1 LSRIAFLG
9 LGRMGQ
15 PMARRLLGAGHELAV
30 WDPLEER
37 SRPLAEAG
45 ARAAESPADAVA
57 GAGLVISMVADPAA
71 LGTALFGDGGAAQAL
86 GRGALLLEM
95 STVGPSAVHDL
106 AVRLEPDA
114 EVVDA
119 PVLGSIPEAEAGRL
133 IIMVGA
139 SPATFELVAPV
150 LAAMGTPRLVG
161 ARGSGA
167 ALKLA
172 VNLSLFGVATALG
185 EAMALATSLGVESGV
200 AADVLASAPWGA
212 LLRSRRGMIESG
224 TFPAQLRM
232 GLAVKDSHLIREAAE
247 AAGMRVPVSGAAL
260 GWLEAAQRRFGPD
273 VDFAAVIAEI
283 MRQS

>member
-30 WDPLEER
+30 WDLLEER

-57 GAGLVISMVADPAA
+57 GAGTVVSMAADPAA
-71 LGTALFGDGGAAQAL
+71 LETLFFGEGGAAHAL
-86 GRGALLLEM
+86 DRGALVLEM
-95 STVGPSAVHDL
+95 STVGPG
-106 AVRLEPDA
+106 AVRDLVVRLGPDA
-114 EVVDA
+114 QVVDA
-119 PVLGSIPEAEAGRL
+119 PVLGSTPEAEAGRL
-133 IIMVGA
+133 TIMVGA
-139 SPATFELVAPV
+139 SPAAFERVAPV
-150 LAAMGTPRLVG
+150 LSAMGTPRLVG
-161 ARGSGA
+161 GQGSGA

-200 AADVLASAPWGA
+200 AADVLSSAPWGA
-212 LLRSRRGMIESG
+212 LLRSRRGMIDSG
-224 TFPAQLRM
+224 PFPVPLRM
-232 GLAVKDSHLIREAAE
+232 GLAVKDSHLIREAAQ
-247 AAGMRVPVSGAAL
+247 AAGMMVPVSGAAL
-260 GWLEAAQRRFGPD
+260 SWLESAQQRFGPD